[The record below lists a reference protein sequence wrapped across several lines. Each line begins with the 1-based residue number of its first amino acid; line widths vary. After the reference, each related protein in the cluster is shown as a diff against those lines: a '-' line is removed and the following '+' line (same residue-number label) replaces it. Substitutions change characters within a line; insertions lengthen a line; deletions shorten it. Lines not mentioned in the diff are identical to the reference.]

1 MDLYLIRHAEAVELD
16 PAGSMEDFDRPLTD
30 TGKAQAEQLARALP
44 ARGVHIDRLFVSPLV
59 RAVQTAEP
67 LVAAWVL
74 ARDAVIDCEEL
85 APGGRR
91 RKLAKQIAKQAV
103 ASVGLVG
110 HQPDLSEFAAWLIGN
125 NDAQIKL
132 DKAGVAHVRIG
143 GDEIKKGAG
152 ELVWLLPQGWA

>member
-30 TGKAQAEQLARALP
+30 TGKAQADQLARALP
-44 ARGVHIDRLFVSPLV
+44 SRGVRIERLLVSPLI

-67 LVAAWVL
+67 LIAAWGL
-74 ARDAVIDCEEL
+74 PSDSVIDCEEM

-91 RKLAKQIAKQAV
+91 RKLAKQIAKQTAG
-103 ASVGLVG
+103 AVGLVG

-125 NDAQIKL
+125 KDAQIRL
-132 DKAGVAHVRIG
+132 DKAGVALVRVD

-152 ELVWLLPQGWA
+152 ELVWLLPQGWV